1 MAKILVIEDD
11 EIVRG
16 VIRRVLQSKGFDVLE
31 ASDGKQGV
39 DVFREKS
46 ADLVITDI
54 VMPNKEGLE
63 TIRDLRRLDPRV
75 KIIAIS
81 GGGRN
86 TPDDYLDVAEKFGA
100 MRTFE
105 KPFEWDDL
113 IQAITELLGKSES

>member
-39 DVFREKS
+39 DVFREES

-63 TIRDLRRLDPRV
+63 TIRDLRRLDPQV

-100 MRTFE
+100 LRTFE

-113 IQAITELLGKSES
+113 IQAMTELLGKSES

>member
-63 TIRDLRRLDPRV
+63 TIRDLRRLDPQV